1 MSFSHS
7 FIFSENVYEKKL
19 DALKLENLRLKL
31 EQGKFRSLLRE
42 NKKLKRVLKFKKEN
56 KIDLIPLN
64 VMSIEPSQFRRAIL
78 VSGGRNDNIKVNMYV
93 LDEDSFL
100 IGKISKV
107 HKDFSE
113 VVSIDD
119 PSFSVPVKIDN
130 SLGLL
135 KGTLGGELKIF
146 YIENKALINKG
157 DMVWT
162 VSYYSHSNFLVGKVQ
177 YINKAPNSFF
187 MNITIKPFS
196 KLYPS
201 KTVFAVR

>member
-7 FIFSENVYEKKL
+7 FIFSENIYEKKL

-31 EQGKFRSLLRE
+31 EQGKFRSLRRE

-56 KIDLIPLN
+56 KIDLIPLS

-78 VSGGRNDNIKVNMYV
+78 VSGGRDDNIKVNMYV

-107 HKDFSE
+107 HRDFSE
-113 VVSIDD
+113 VVFIDD

-146 YIENKALINKG
+146 YIENKAVINKG

-177 YINKAPNSFF
+177 YINKAPSSFF
-187 MNITIKPFS
+187 MDITVEPFS